1 MQKSNFQHNFMPYG
15 YDRYDEEGD
24 NRQLRWITQLNF
36 AISFMYM
43 NYKKK
48 MVGSRIFHVKRDGVD
63 RFSPDFIKNKE
74 LQIRKDNLL

>member
-1 MQKSNFQHNFMPYG
+1 
-15 YDRYDEEGD
+15 
-24 NRQLRWITQLNF
+24 
-36 AISFMYM
+36 M